1 MLSLLL
7 GVQNLQGL
15 FNEYNADKIDNVRML
30 RTYPGRRVA
39 RRMNFYSG
47 T

>member
-15 FNEYNADKIDNVRML
+15 FNEYNAVKIDNVRML
-30 RTYPGRRVA
+30 RIYSGRQVA
-39 RRMNFYSG
+39 RRVNF
-47 T
+47 